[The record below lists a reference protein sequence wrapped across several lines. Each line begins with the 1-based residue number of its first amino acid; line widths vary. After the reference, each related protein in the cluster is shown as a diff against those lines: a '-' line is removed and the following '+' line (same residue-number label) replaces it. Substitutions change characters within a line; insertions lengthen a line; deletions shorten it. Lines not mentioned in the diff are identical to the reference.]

1 MARVGIALGSNLG
14 DRLENLREA
23 VLRCESLQCSDHR
36 LLSIICETDPIDC
49 SPDSKPFYNAVIEI
63 ETNLSPQDLLASTQK
78 IEQMMG
84 RPRNHG
90 HNTPRVIDLDIL
102 YYDDLTLT
110 DHDLILPHPRMK
122 NRPFVLIPLA
132 TIRPDLVPSTASVPV
147 DQVRV
152 LSDLKLD

>member
-14 DRLENLREA
+14 DRLENLRKA

-36 LLSIICETDPIDC
+36 QLSIICETDPIDC
-49 SPDSKPFYNAVIEI
+49 SSDSKSFYNAVIEI
-63 ETNLSPQDLLASTQK
+63 ETTLSPQDLLAATQN
-78 IEQMMG
+78 IEIAMG

-132 TIRPDLVPSTASVPV
+132 TIRPDLVPTTASVPV
-147 DQVRV
+147 DEVRV
-152 LSDLKLD
+152 LPDLRLD